1 MNVSPDE
8 AREALAAVDGV
19 RRRTRAAIR
28 LGGGGQIMMVWGA
41 VWFFGYLA
49 SQFLEGRAV
58 GLAWGVL
65 DLAGLAGTAL
75 VVGWVS
81 RRVHDPMGWRIGLF
95 WLLLFA
101 YAAVWLALARPAD
114 GSLIGLL
121 IATMAMFGYVVMG
134 LWIDLRFLWVGL
146 AVTALALAGYLLTPA
161 WFGLWMAFLGGGVL
175 FGSGLYVLRGWR

>member
-1 MNVSPDE
+1 MNVSREE
-8 AREALAAVDGV
+8 ALEALAAVDKV
-19 RRRTRAAIR
+19 RRQTRAAIS

-41 VWFFGYLA
+41 VWILGYLA

-58 GLAWGVL
+58 GLVWGAL

-81 RRVHDPMGWRIGLF
+81 RRVHDPMGWRIGAF
-95 WLLLFA
+95 WLLLFV
-101 YAAVWLALARPAD
+101 YAAVWLALVRPTE
-114 GSLIGLL
+114 GSLVGVL

-146 AVTALALAGYLLTPA
+146 GVTALALAGYFLTPA
-161 WFGLWMAFLGGGVL
+161 WFGLWMAVLGGGAL